1 MAGRFDAVTLEILW
15 KRLIAAVD
23 EASVALV
30 RVAFSSVVR
39 ESSDFACVITDR
51 HGRLLAQA
59 TASIPS
65 FIGTLP
71 RTVRHFL
78 ERFDV
83 AKMKPGDVFVCND
96 PWFGTGHLSDVNIMM
111 PIFHNGS
118 VVGFAASTAH
128 APDIGGR
135 TGSMEMRDVFEEG
148 FQIPP
153 LRLMDAGRIDSTL
166 IALLRANVRAPD
178 EVVGDLFAQ
187 ITGLEVI
194 EQRVL
199 TLMEE
204 HGLAELSSLAAEI
217 HDRSEAAMRAA
228 IAEIPRGTYR
238 FTVTPD
244 GLLEPITL
252 TAVITFDGTHC
263 TVDYENVTGQLD
275 GTALNAVYAY
285 TFAYTSYGLK
295 CILAPTIPNNDG
307 LWRPITIRAPEGS
320 ILNHCFPT
328 CGYWRHMLGH
338 YLPIAVLG
346 AMAEVLP
353 ERVIAPSGAAPQWSM
368 QQSGITRDGKP
379 YANFFFFAGG
389 MGGSCRHD
397 GPSVLSWPSNIAGV
411 AVEYMERLA
420 PFRVERKAL
429 RPDSGGAG
437 RHRGGLGMEI
447 VMRVTET
454 RPISLGIA
462 ADRLRE
468 GAGGVAGG
476 LPGARGEFLI
486 NGAPADTRRM
496 HTLRTGDRMTLRTPG
511 GGGFGDPA
519 ERPAQLLEHDRT
531 EGYVSVAAVAATS
544 SPRRDVERAAERAS

>member
-1 MAGRFDAVTLEILW
+1 MAGQFDAVTLEILW

-39 ESSDFACVITDR
+39 ESSDFACVITDT

-71 RTVRHFL
+71 RTVRHFID
-78 ERFDV
+78 RFDV
-83 AKMKPGDVFVCND
+83 ALMKPGDVFICND
-96 PWFGTGHLSDVNIMM
+96 PWYGTGHLSDVNIMM
-111 PIFHNGS
+111 PIFHKGT

-153 LRLMDAGRIDSTL
+153 LKLMDAGRIDVTL

-228 IAEIPRGTYR
+228 IAEIPAGTYR

-244 GLLEPITL
+244 GLIEPITMTVL
-252 TAVITFDGTHC
+252 LTFDGKSC
-263 TVDYENVTGQLD
+263 TVDYENVTSQLD
-275 GTALNAVYAY
+275 GSALNSVYAY
-285 TFAYTSYGLK
+285 TYAYTSYGLK
-295 CILAPTIPNNDG
+295 CILAPSLPNNDG
-307 LWRPITIRAPEGS
+307 VWRPITVRAPEGS
-320 ILNHCFPT
+320 VLNHRFPT
-328 CGYWRHMLGH
+328 GGYWRHMLGH
-338 YLPIAVLG
+338 YLPVAILG
-346 AMAEVLP
+346 AMAEVIP
-353 ERVIAPSGAAPQWSM
+353 ERVIAPSGGAPTWSM
-368 QQSGITRDGKP
+368 QQSGITKDGRP

-389 MGGSCRHD
+389 MGGNYRHD
-397 GPSVLSWPSNIAGV
+397 GPAVLSWPSNIAGV

-420 PFRVERKAL
+420 PFRVERKTL
-429 RPDSGGAG
+429 RTDSGGAG
-437 RHRGGLGMEI
+437 KHRGGLGLE
-447 VMRVTET
+447 VAMRVTET
-454 RPISLGIA
+454 KPISLGIA
-462 ADRLRE
+462 ADRLRKGADGVGGG
-468 GAGGVAGG
+468 GAGA
-476 LPGARGEFLI
+476 PGEFLI
-486 NGAPADTRRM
+486 NDKPADTRRM
-496 HTLRTGDRMTLRTPG
+496 HTLRTGDRMTVRTPG
-511 GGGFGDPA
+511 GGGFGNPA
-519 ERPAQLLEHDRT
+519 ERPARLIERDRI
-531 EGYVSVAAVAATS
+531 EGYVSVFTGAAAGLS
-544 SPRRDVERAAERAS
+544 HRDDGASRQR